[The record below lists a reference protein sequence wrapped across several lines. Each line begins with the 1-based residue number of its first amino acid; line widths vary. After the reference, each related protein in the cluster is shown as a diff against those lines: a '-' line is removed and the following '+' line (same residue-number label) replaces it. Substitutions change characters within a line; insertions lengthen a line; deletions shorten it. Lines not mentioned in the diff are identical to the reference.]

1 MTAIFFGL
9 LLIAFFVC
17 AALPQG
23 LGWGDFIIS
32 SLKGAGPLIAFLA
45 GVAALFIG
53 YADIQDKKEAKR
65 EEKEAAAQAAS
76 EEAEESGQ

>member
-32 SLKGAGPLIAFLA
+32 SLKGTGSLIALLV
-45 GVAALFIG
+45 GIAALFIG
-53 YADIQDKKEAKR
+53 YADLQDKKEAKR